1 MSHDRF
7 ISLHS
12 SRPASRRPLRRLA
25 PAPVRSCARGGAQTL
40 ERFDSTPRILA
51 PLADSVVRQAGMLEL
66 RAAETR
72 IAELEAALGKALAAA
87 STDPLTGALNR
98 RGFDAAF
105 AREQA
110 RAQRVGAPLA
120 LVVLDLDNFKQLNDR
135 WGHPCG
141 DEALIHLVR
150 IVGKT
155 LRPADVLCRLGGEE
169 FAVLLPDSDLAAAEA
184 AMLRLQCALAGQPL
198 PFSGDRLAFS
208 AGVAVL
214 ASGEAQ
220 GAALKRADAAVYAA
234 KAAGKNRVVCS
245 AAVAA

>member
-1 MSHDRF
+1 
-7 ISLHS
+7 
-12 SRPASRRPLRRLA
+12 
-25 PAPVRSCARGGAQTL
+25 
-40 ERFDSTPRILA
+40 
-51 PLADSVVRQAGMLEL
+51 MLEL
-66 RAAETR
+66 RAAEIR
-72 IAELEAALGKALAAA
+72 IAELEAALSKALAAA
-87 STDPLTGALNR
+87 SSDPLTGALNR
-98 RGFDAAF
+98 RGFDEVF

-135 WGHPCG
+135 WGHQCG

-169 FAVLLPDSDLAAAEA
+169 FAVLLPDSDLAAAGA
-184 AMLRLQCALAGQPL
+184 AMLRLQRTLAGQPL

-208 AGVAVL
+208 AGVVVL
-214 ASGEAQ
+214 ECGETQ
-220 GAALKRADAAVYAA
+220 GVALERADAAVYAA

-245 AAVAA
+245 ATVAA